1 MRLFRSHLLVIC
13 EKTFKDVFSH
23 FRLFVYW
30 NSIQDMKALELELTL
45 KANYIFELSAV
56 AEKRIS

>member
-1 MRLFRSHLLVIC
+1 MVSLTFGYLF
-13 EKTFKDVFSH
+13 K
-23 FRLFVYW
+23 VYW